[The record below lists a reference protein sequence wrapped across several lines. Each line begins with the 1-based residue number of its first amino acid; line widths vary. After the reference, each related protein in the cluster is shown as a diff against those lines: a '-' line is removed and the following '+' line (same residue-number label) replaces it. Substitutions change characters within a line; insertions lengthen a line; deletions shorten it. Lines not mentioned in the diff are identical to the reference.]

1 MQSKHIRNSR
11 CQESAGLS
19 GPTMYNYTHVLC
31 MQIHSCTHF
40 YTHFELFHDLN
51 ISWFCSLSQALDSK
65 HEKYREQVRLMLSEF
80 RTPDP
85 SHPSTLERREVNS
98 SSSLPETQGTEEK
111 GDSDTPREGGE
122 RGEEGQGE
130 GEGMGEGEGDGEG
143 VGGGGEG
150 EREGDGEGEGE
161 REGEGEGQGDRESS
175 STTAKTEPHA
185 SEPRTSVTREG
196 GGPQRRVGV
205 VDKPKV
211 MVVGGSASS
220 PVVNRQLSRPRSA
233 TTHAMETRAGL
244 TKQLGRANTGV
255 DVSLHEPASPTQRHS
270 SLGQRKR
277 LPVKELKIKPVQS
290 KPSAAAQ
297 KLLQS
302 KREKVAAEVDGGQG
316 GGAEGEEGEGG
327 EMQNGNATEKNQ
339 KSGIEVTHV
348 QCTCICTLYTYM
360 YS

>member
-1 MQSKHIRNSR
+1 MH
-11 CQESAGLS
+11 
-19 GPTMYNYTHVLC
+19 
-31 MQIHSCTHF
+31 
-40 YTHFELFHDLN
+40 THFELFHDLN
-51 ISWFCSLSQALDSK
+51 IHVSWFCSLSQALDSK

-80 RTPDP
+80 RTPDA

-111 GDSDTPREGGE
+111 EDNDTLKEGGE

-130 GEGMGEGEGDGEG
+130 GEGKGEGGGDGERVGGGGEGEG

-150 EREGDGEGEGE
+150 E
-161 REGEGEGQGDRESS
+161 GEGQGEGESS
-175 STTAKTEPHA
+175 SMTAETEPLA

-255 DVSLHEPASPTQRHS
+255 DVSLHEPTSPTQQHS

-316 GGAEGEEGEGG
+316 GGAEEEEG

-339 KSGIEVTHV
+339 KSGVEVTHV